1 MKMDESKLYLNKS
14 SRDAYGIA
22 FYRLAE
28 SDQRIVALTADVP
41 DSVRFT
47 QFREMWPERF
57 FNFGIAEQNMMGAA
71 AGFAREGKIPFV
83 SVYAIFAALRA
94 LEQVRT
100 DIAYPNLPVRI
111 CTTHSGISLG
121 QAGPSHHS
129 IEDIGVM
136 RSIFNMVV
144 MAPADGIATAMA
156 LEAIKDHQGPV
167 YMRLSRAV
175 EPTVYHSKSKYQIGK
190 ANVLREGK
198 DITIIAYGASV
209 GNAMKAAEKLA
220 EDGVD
225 AGIVDMAFIKP
236 IDRDALREELHQDM
250 EQFRQ
255 FEMQELQEEL
265 KQLRHEL
272 HEEIDREAVE
282 KAAKI
287 SGRIL
292 TVEEHNIVNGL
303 GSAVAEVIAES
314 NLNISFKRLA
324 LPDHYTLAGPY
335 PDLQK
340 YYSLDPEGIAKTVRN
355 LL

>member
-22 FYRLAE
+22 FYKLAE

-225 AGIVDMAFIKP
+225 AGSVDMAFIKP
-236 IDRDALREELHQDM
+236 IDRDA
-250 EQFRQ
+250 
-255 FEMQELQEEL
+255 
-265 KQLRHEL
+265 
-272 HEEIDREAVE
+272 VE
-282 KAAKI
+282 KSANI

>member
-22 FYRLAE
+22 FYKQAE
-28 SDQRIVALTADVP
+28 SDQRIIALTADVP

-47 QFREMWPERF
+47 QFREKWPERF

-220 EDGVD
+220 EEGVD

-236 IDRDALREELHQDM
+236 V
-250 EQFRQ
+250 
-255 FEMQELQEEL
+255 
-265 KQLRHEL
+265 
-272 HEEIDREAVE
+272 DREVVI

-292 TVEEHNIVNGL
+292 TVEEHNIINGL

-340 YYSLDPEGIAKTVRN
+340 YYSLDSEGITKTVRN

>member
-1 MKMDESKLYLNKS
+1 MDNNKYLNIS

-22 FYRLAE
+22 FYQQAE
-28 SDQRIVALTADVP
+28 LDQRIVAITADVP

-47 QFREMWPERF
+47 KFREKWPERF

-144 MAPADGIATAMA
+144 MAPADGMATAMA
-156 LEAIKDHQGPV
+156 LEAIKDHPGPV

-175 EPTVYHSKSKYQIGK
+175 EPMVYRSKSTYKIGK

-198 DITIIAYGASV
+198 DITIIAFGASV
-209 GNAMKAAEKLA
+209 GNALIAADILTKEGIQA
-220 EDGVD
+220 GV
-225 AGIVDMAFIKP
+225 IDMAFIKP
-236 IDRDALREELHQDM
+236 IDREVV
-250 EQFRQ
+250 
-255 FEMQELQEEL
+255 
-265 KQLRHEL
+265 
-272 HEEIDREAVE
+272 I
-282 KAAKI
+282 KAAKTT
-287 SGRIL
+287 GRIL

-314 NLNISFKRLA
+314 NSSTSFKRLA
-324 LPDHYTLAGPY
+324 LPDSYTIAGPY

-340 YYSLDPEGIAKTVRN
+340 HYYLDSEGIAKTAKSM
-355 LL
+355 L

>member
-1 MKMDESKLYLNKS
+1 MDESKLYLNKS

-22 FYRLAE
+22 LYKQAE
-28 SDQRIVALTADVP
+28 LDKRIVAITADVP

-47 QFREMWPERF
+47 KFREKWPERF

-156 LEAIKDHQGPV
+156 LEAIKNHQGPV

-220 EDGVD
+220 EEGVD
-225 AGIVDMAFIKP
+225 A
-236 IDRDALREELHQDM
+236 
-250 EQFRQ
+250 
-255 FEMQELQEEL
+255 
-265 KQLRHEL
+265 
-272 HEEIDREAVE
+272 
-282 KAAKI
+282 AAKT

-340 YYSLDPEGIAKTVRN
+340 YYSLDSEGITKTVRN

>member
-1 MKMDESKLYLNKS
+1 MIMDDSKLFLGKS

-22 FYRLAE
+22 LLNQAE
-28 SDQRIVALTADVP
+28 QDQRIVAITADVP

-47 QFREMWPERF
+47 KFREKWPERF

-156 LEAIKDHQGPV
+156 LESIKDHPGPV

-175 EPTVYHSKSKYQIGK
+175 EPLAYRSKSTYKIGK

-198 DITIIAYGASV
+198 DITIMAFGASV
-209 GNAMKAAEKLA
+209 GNALIAADILTDEGIQA
-220 EDGVD
+220 GV
-225 AGIVDMAFIKP
+225 VDMAYIKP
-236 IDRDALREELHQDM
+236 L
-250 EQFRQ
+250 
-255 FEMQELQEEL
+255 
-265 KQLRHEL
+265 
-272 HEEIDREAVE
+272 DREAVIT
-282 KAAKI
+282 AAKTT
-287 SGRIL
+287 GRIL
-292 TVEEHNIVNGL
+292 TVEEHNLVNGL

-314 NLNISFKRLA
+314 NLNTLFKRLA
-324 LPDHYTLAGPY
+324 LPDHHTLAGPY

-340 YYSLDPEGIAKTVRN
+340 FYSLDSDGIADTARN